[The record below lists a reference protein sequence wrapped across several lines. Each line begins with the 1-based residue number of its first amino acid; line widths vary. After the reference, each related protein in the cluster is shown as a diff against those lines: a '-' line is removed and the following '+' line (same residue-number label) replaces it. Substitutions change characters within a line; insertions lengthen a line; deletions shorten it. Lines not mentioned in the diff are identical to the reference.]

1 MGLNSKTPFF
11 IAIGL
16 FLMQLCH
23 AQYSG
28 AIDPTFAVSPGIG
41 GGFGVFPSV
50 QDIKLQQD
58 GKILIGGSFS
68 SYNGADRRRIARLNA
83 DGSLDETFNPG
94 SGADF
99 GMFGHGVDQIAIQND
114 EKILICGDFYS
125 YNGNSTPNH
134 LARLNSDGSYDFSFS
149 TPYLGLNMVNRIAIQ
164 DDQKILVSGT
174 GTNYSYGEKFIR
186 LNTDGS
192 IDSSFNVLP
201 GWSLGVSSIFVQD
214 NGKIL
219 VSGQFSDTLNPNT
232 IFLLRLNND
241 GSKDNGFNGDN
252 SGFADYAIQ
261 LSSGKIL
268 KCGYHESTSKKIQL
282 LEEYGAVDNSF
293 YSAIFSGDFSYS
305 YIMSFSE
312 MQNGKIVVVGGFTS
326 YDSIPANGVIVL
338 NANGT
343 RDLNFNTGTGCDL
356 YGYISAVQNENKILI
371 GGGFS
376 NFNGVASKGIARI
389 QYSELFTPSEKTISE
404 PDNISI
410 WPNPVADNLS
420 ISAASPIVDI
430 QFYNG
435 LGNLIKN
442 INHIKPDFEQKIDFS
457 QFAEGIYRVVVNT
470 KTGIKHSNLLKSK

>member
-1 MGLNSKTPFF
+1 
-11 IAIGL
+11 
-16 FLMQLCH
+16 
-23 AQYSG
+23 
-28 AIDPTFAVSPGIG
+28 
-41 GGFGVFPSV
+41 
-50 QDIKLQQD
+50 
-58 GKILIGGSFS
+58 
-68 SYNGADRRRIARLNA
+68 
-83 DGSLDETFNPG
+83 
-94 SGADF
+94 
-99 GMFGHGVDQIAIQND
+99 
-114 EKILICGDFYS
+114 
-125 YNGNSTPNH
+125 
-134 LARLNSDGSYDFSFS
+134 
-149 TPYLGLNMVNRIAIQ
+149 
-164 DDQKILVSGT
+164 LVSGT
-174 GTNYSYGEKFIR
+174 ETNYSYGEKFIR

-192 IDSSFNVLP
+192 VDSSFNVLP

-214 NGKIL
+214 DGKIL

-241 GSKDNGFNGDN
+241 GSKDNGFNGNN
-252 SGFADYAIQ
+252 SGFSDYAIQ

-326 YDSIPANGVIVL
+326 CDSIPANGVIVL

-376 NFNGVASKGIARI
+376 NFNGVASQGIARI

-410 WPNPVADNLS
+410 WPNPVYDDLS
-420 ISAASPIVDI
+420 VSAASQITDI
-430 QFYNG
+430 QIYDAMGRMVEIRNEIQSGFHQ
-435 LGNLIKN
+435 I
-442 INHIKPDFEQKIDFS
+442 IDFS
-457 QFAEGIYRVVVNT
+457 QYSEGLYRVVVNS
-470 KTGIKHSNLLKSK
+470 KTGSKNTTLTKAN

>member
-1 MGLNSKTPFF
+1 MFNFKTFGLIAFGVF
-11 IAIGL
+11 IMRFSYA
-16 FLMQLCH
+16 QL
-23 AQYSG
+23 SG
-28 AIDPTFAVSPGIG
+28 EIDPTFAVSPGIG

-50 QDIKLQQD
+50 QDMKIQED
-58 GKILIGGSFS
+58 GKILIAGSFS
-68 SYNGADRRRIARLNA
+68 SYNGADRRRVARLNA

-114 EKILICGDFYS
+114 GKILICGDFDS
-125 YNGNSTPNH
+125 YNGISTPNH
-134 LARLNSDGSYDFSFS
+134 LARLNSEGSYDFSFS

-164 DDQKILVSGT
+164 DDQKILISGT
-174 GTNYSYGEKFIR
+174 PSNFSYGEKFIR

-192 IDSSFNVLP
+192 VDSSFNVLP

-214 NGKIL
+214 DGKIL

-241 GSKDNGFNGDN
+241 GSKDNGFYGNN
-252 SGFADYAIQ
+252 SGFSDYAIQ

-326 YDSIPANGVIVL
+326 CDSIPANGVIVL

-343 RDLNFNTGTGCDL
+343 RDLNFNTGTGCDY
-356 YGYISAVQNENKILI
+356 YGFVSASQNENKILI
-371 GGGFS
+371 GGGFT
-376 NFNGVASKGIARI
+376 NYNGFVSKGIARI
-389 QYSELFTPSEKTISE
+389 HYTELFTQDDKKESAS
-404 PDNISI
+404 DNISI
-410 WPNPVADNLS
+410 WPNPAIDYLNVSSGSS
-420 ISAASPIVDI
+420 ITDI
-430 QFYNG
+430 RIYDSFGKMIELNK
-435 LGNLIKN
+435 GNKS
-442 INHIKPDFEQKIDFS
+442 DFHHTIDLR
-457 QFAEGIYRVVVNT
+457 QYAEGIYKVVVNGET
-470 KTGIKHSNLLKSK
+470 NSKTSTLIKNK